1 MNYFL
6 AVNDRQLGTCL
17 RMLFNEK
24 GKIEFHIG
32 IAADQEVFEELN
44 ERYKIMIS

>member
-17 RMLFNEK
+17 RMLFAEKLQPAVQTVLNEK
-24 GKIEFHIG
+24 GKIEFHIS
-32 IAADQEVFEELN
+32 IAAGSV
-44 ERYKIMIS
+44 